1 METVIA
7 SIVVAILG
15 MIGTLG
21 GSYLSN
27 KKSTALV
34 MRLAQAQIYSE
45 EKNES
50 PVILLDDVMGELDES
65 RQNFV
70 CSIIADMQVFITTCN
85 HRAVIHQCD
94 DIFEMHEGSIVT

>member
-34 MRLAQAQIYSE
+34 TYRLEQLEQKVSMHNNLIDRTYKL
-45 EKNES
+45 EKSVEVLNNE
-50 PVILLDDVMGELDES
+50 VHHIES
-65 RQNFV
+65 
-70 CSIIADMQVFITTCN
+70 D
-85 HRAVIHQCD
+85 IH
-94 DIFEMHEGSIVT
+94 EN